1 MITLLSTWTFG
12 LALAFV
18 ALGVYVSYKL
28 FSFPDIT
35 TDGSFTLGAVV
46 TAVLLSAGFDPAV
59 ATVGGMAAGA
69 IAGTTTG
76 VLHAVLGVEPLLSG
90 ILVTTALA
98 SVNLVVLGR
107 SNVPLTGLTTLF
119 DRAAAALGPAV
130 ATVTGCDSAVAD
142 EAARM
147 RFALASVAVASAG
160 LYWFFRTS
168 LGTAMRAGGDTRS
181 MARALGRDT
190 GGLTVAGLA
199 LANSLTALAG
209 GLVAQYQR
217 FADVQM
223 GIGMVVWGMASVFLG
238 GALVGPA
245 RLGGALVAAA
255 AGSVAFRL
263 LVATALRAG
272 LHPDWLKAA
281 TALVVLAALVGPRLL
296 ARVRTAPA
304 VRS

>member
-12 LALAFV
+12 LSLALV
-18 ALGVYVSYKL
+18 ALGVFVSYKL

-46 TAVLLSAGFDPAV
+46 AAVLLAAGADAVV
-59 ATVGGMAAGA
+59 ATLAGMAAGA
-69 IAGTTTG
+69 LAGTATG
-76 VLHAVLGVEPLLSG
+76 ILHAALRVEPLLAG

-107 SNVPLTGLTTLF
+107 SNLPLSGTTTLF
-119 DRAAAALGPAV
+119 DRSAAALGPAIT
-130 ATVTGCDSAVAD
+130 AAWGCEASTAD
-142 EAARM
+142 EAART
-147 RFALASVAVASAG
+147 LSVLGWVTIACLG
-160 LYWFFRTS
+160 LYLFFRTN
-168 LGTAMRAGGDTRS
+168 LGTAMRAAGDTRS

-190 GGLTVAGLA
+190 GILTVAGLA
-199 LANSLTALAG
+199 IANSLTALAG

-238 GALVGPA
+238 AALAGPA
-245 RLGGALVAAA
+245 RLAGALVATA

-281 TALVVLAALVGPRLL
+281 TAAVVLAALVGPGLFSRF
-296 ARVRTAPA
+296 RSAPA
-304 VRS
+304 IR